1 MGDQIVI
8 TEIITDEELDK
19 IFLMI
24 SRNVRY
30 YRLYNHSRFADS
42 RGRIT
47 QERLAELCNV
57 SQSLIANIESEKVK
71 QSFSISVIASISKVL
86 EIPLEE
92 FFKEHERWCASSLYE
107 YTMNSIYESMLIM
120 YEKLSKKRSTNQSFG
135 LAMRAVMKL
144 RMIAPLIPAEVETYI
159 PLNSPKKPHSW
170 NPS

>member
-24 SRNVRY
+24 SRNVQY
-30 YRLYNHSRFADS
+30 YRLYNHSKFADN

-92 FFKEHERWCASSLYE
+92 FFKEHER
-107 YTMNSIYESMLIM
+107 
-120 YEKLSKKRSTNQSFG
+120 
-135 LAMRAVMKL
+135 
-144 RMIAPLIPAEVETYI
+144 
-159 PLNSPKKPHSW
+159 
-170 NPS
+170 

>member
-92 FFKEHERWCASSLYE
+92 FFKEHER
-107 YTMNSIYESMLIM
+107 
-120 YEKLSKKRSTNQSFG
+120 
-135 LAMRAVMKL
+135 
-144 RMIAPLIPAEVETYI
+144 
-159 PLNSPKKPHSW
+159 
-170 NPS
+170 